1 MMINEEIMI
10 SNLDDLRWEVYLK
23 GIEQVRFP
31 FFQED
36 VKVLTLNE
44 EGPSA

>member
-1 MMINEEIMI
+1 MINEEIMI
-10 SNLDDLRWEVYLK
+10 NNLDDLRWEVYLK

-31 FFQED
+31 FFQEE

-44 EGPSA
+44 DELGE

>member
-1 MMINEEIMI
+1 MINEEIMI
-10 SNLDDLRWEVYLK
+10 NNLDDLRWEVYLK

-44 EGPSA
+44 EEPSE

>member
-44 EGPSA
+44 ESPSK

>member
-1 MMINEEIMI
+1 MINEEIMI
-10 SNLDDLRWEVYLK
+10 NNLDDLRWEVYLK

-44 EGPSA
+44 EGPSE